1 MHLLQ
6 LSNNKKITF
15 FLVLFFSLIF
25 TKINSSINN
34 SVIIS
39 VGNQPITYL
48 DLIKEMKLISFL
60 NNVKLD
66 NSNRETFKSVAVQG
80 LITRKIKEIE
90 VDKFKI
96 KQFNKKDL
104 QILINRAS
112 NNLGTTEKGLEK
124 LLIKENL
131 NIESLRKRFEID
143 LKWNTLIFQLYKNK
157 VVLNTN
163 EMENKIR
170 FAMENIKKNRIFLL
184 SEIEINLTQNDNKAT
199 LDNIFRSI
207 EVLGFEE
214 TAKKFSISNSSEY
227 GGNIG
232 WINENNLSKK
242 IYENIKSLKIEEI
255 SKPIFLNDTIVII
268 KKTGEKIFEKNIE
281 NIKNRIVR
289 EEKERKL
296 KMFSKAHYSKL
307 EKTIQI
313 SFL

>member
-170 FAMENIKKNRIFLL
+170 FAMENIKENRIFLL

-214 TAKKFSISNSSEY
+214 TAKKFSISNSSKY
-227 GGNIG
+227 
-232 WINENNLSKK
+232 
-242 IYENIKSLKIEEI
+242 
-255 SKPIFLNDTIVII
+255 
-268 KKTGEKIFEKNIE
+268 
-281 NIKNRIVR
+281 
-289 EEKERKL
+289 
-296 KMFSKAHYSKL
+296 
-307 EKTIQI
+307 
-313 SFL
+313 

>member
-6 LSNNKKITF
+6 LLSKKRTLFILILLFIFYFIKVNSN
-15 FLVLFFSLIF
+15 
-25 TKINSSINN
+25 INN

-48 DLIKEMKLISFL
+48 DLIKEMRLISFL
-60 NNVKLD
+60 NNIKVD
-66 NSNRETFKSVAVQG
+66 ESNRETVKSVAVQG

-90 VDKFKI
+90 INKFKI
-96 KQFNKKDL
+96 KEFNRADL
-104 QILINRAS
+104 QNLIRRTS
-112 NNLGTTEKGLEK
+112 QKLGTTEKGLEK
-124 LLIKENL
+124 IL
-131 NIESLRKRFEID
+131 LRKNLSIDNLQERFEID

-170 FAMENIKKNRIFLL
+170 YEMENIKERRLFLL
-184 SEIEINLTQNDNKAT
+184 SEIEINRTQKNDAST
-199 LDNIFRSI
+199 LDNILKNI
-207 EVLGFEE
+207 EVEGFEN
-214 TAKKFSISNSSEY
+214 TAKKFSISNSSQY

-242 IYENIKSLKIEEI
+242 IYENIKFLKTEEI
-255 SKPIFLNDTIVII
+255 SKPIYLSDTIVII
-268 KKTGEKIFEKNIE
+268 KKTGERVFEKNIE
-281 NIKNRIVR
+281 KIKDKVVK
-289 EEKERKL
+289 EEKEKKL
-296 KMFSKAHYSKL
+296 QMFSKAHYSKL